1 MPTLIAAF
9 RSVAAYVLILAYI
22 AVAAPIALFI
32 GVVFR
37 WKRGMYALGH
47 VGAWL
52 ALASAGIRYRVI
64 GREHVPQAGAVV
76 FCANHES
83 NVDPPVLFEALHP
96 QLHILYKAEL
106 HRFPV
111 MGTVFDVGGFVP
123 VDRGDRERALASIE
137 RGAAS
142 LREGNSFLIFP
153 EGTRSRTGELLPF
166 KKGGFIMAIRAQ
178 VPVVPV
184 AISGGRAAMRKGS
197 PIVRPV
203 HVTVRIGPP
212 IPTAGLG
219 LEHRDELISRV
230 RAEVQ
235 NLLQEGSV
243 WT

>member
-1 MPTLIAAF
+1 MTTAIAAV
-9 RSVAAYVLILAYI
+9 RSVVTYVSIVTYI
-22 AVAAPIALFI
+22 AVAAPIALVI
-32 GVVFR
+32 GELFR

-47 VGAWL
+47 AGARL
-52 ALASAGIRYRVI
+52 ALTLAGIRYRLT
-64 GREHVPQAGAVV
+64 GRENIPSTAVV

-83 NVDPPVLFEALHP
+83 NVDPPVLFLALHP

-106 HRFPV
+106 HRVPI
-111 MGTVFDVGGFVP
+111 MGTVFDVGGFVA
-123 VDRGDRERALASIE
+123 VDRRDREKALASIE
-137 RGAAS
+137 QGAES
-142 LREGNSFLIFP
+142 LRAGNSFLIFP

-203 HVTVRIGPP
+203 QVTVRIGRPV
-212 IPTAGLG
+212 PTMGLG
-219 LEHRDELISRV
+219 LEDRDALIARV

-235 NLLQEGSV
+235 NLLQEGPV

>member
-1 MPTLIAAF
+1 MTTAIAAV
-9 RSVAAYVLILAYI
+9 RSVVTYVSIVAYI
-22 AVAAPIALFI
+22 AVAAPLALVV
-32 GVVFR
+32 GVLFR

-47 VGAWL
+47 AGARL
-52 ALASAGIRYRVI
+52 ALMLAGIRYRVT
-64 GREHVPQAGAVV
+64 GRENIPPTAVV

-83 NVDPPVLFEALHP
+83 NVDPPVLFLALHP

-106 HRFPV
+106 HRVPI
-111 MGTVFDVGGFVP
+111 MGTVFDVGGFVA
-123 VDRGDRERALASIE
+123 VERGAREKALASSE
-137 RGAAS
+137 QGAES
-142 LREGNSFLIFP
+142 LRAGNSFLIFP

-203 HVTVRIGPP
+203 HVTVRIGRPV
-212 IPTAGLG
+212 PTQGLG
-219 LEHRDELISRV
+219 LEDRDALIASV

-235 NLLQEGSV
+235 NLLQEGTV